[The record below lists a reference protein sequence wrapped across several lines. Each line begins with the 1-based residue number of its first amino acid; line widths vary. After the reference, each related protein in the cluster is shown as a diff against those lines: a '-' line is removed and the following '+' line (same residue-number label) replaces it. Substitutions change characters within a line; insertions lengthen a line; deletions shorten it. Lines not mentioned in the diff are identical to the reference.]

1 MLVTAEDRLS
11 RPSNPQPPSGGLKS
25 EDRMAEKVAIIGVG
39 YEGFTESTPHISVRE
54 MMFRA
59 AQRAYAEA
67 GVDPREDVDAFICA
81 TEDFWEGW
89 SISDEMVPDQIGA
102 ALRPL
107 HTVAGDGLHALANA
121 FMMIRTGRFQMV
133 AVEAHSKHSDVVN
146 PDEIL
151 RFGLEPILLRPVVEH
166 PLALAALE
174 MRRYMVESKT
184 SESQTAL
191 VVVKNKGNARSNP
204 RGTYAASL
212 KASDVLM
219 SEKVVEPLRQHDIAR
234 PADACIVLVLASEK
248 LAKKAPTKPVWVEGV
263 GWSTDGRDLWDRNLA
278 LPEAARAAARGAMRV
293 AGIDRATEIDIFE
306 VDDTFSYKELQMIEA
321 AGLAPRGKAGRLI
334 ESGEFS
340 PSSHHPVNL
349 SGGSLGVGALLEANG
364 LHRVL
369 EATLTLRGATSW
381 ARPDFKRALAL
392 SWRGVPTAT
401 YAAAILST

>member
-1 MLVTAEDRLS
+1 
-11 RPSNPQPPSGGLKS
+11 
-25 EDRMAEKVAIIGVG
+25 MAERVAIIGVG
-39 YEGFTESTPHISVRE
+39 YEGFAEATPHLSVRE

-121 FMMIRTGRFQMV
+121 FMMIRTGRFQRV

-146 PDEIL
+146 PDEII
-151 RFGLEPILLRPVVEH
+151 RFGLEPILLRPVVEN

-174 MRRYMVESKT
+174 MRSYLVESGG
-184 SESQTAL
+184 SEDQTAT

-212 KASDVLM
+212 VVSDVLM
-219 SEKVVEPLRQHDIAR
+219 SEKVVEPLRRHDIAR
-234 PADACIVLVLASEK
+234 PADACIVLVLASES
-248 LAKKAPTKPVWVEGV
+248 LAAKAPAKPVWVEGV

-278 LPEAARAAARGAMRV
+278 FPEAAQAAARMAMRV
-293 AGIDRATEIDIFE
+293 GGVERAEEIDVFE
-306 VDDTFSYKELQMIEA
+306 IDDTFSYKELQMIEA
-321 AGLAPRGKAGRLI
+321 VGLAPRGKAGRLV

-340 PSSHHPVNL
+340 ATSPHPVNP

-369 EATLTLRGATSW
+369 EATLALRGATSW
-381 ARPDFKRALAL
+381 ARGGFRRALAL